1 MKGASNEVMMTIRNT
16 GANSVSNRLA
26 IKGATTP
33 VEIPDNNSTGMAN
46 SGITS
51 KATQY
56 KTAGR
61 TANLNSTRIHSVLMD
76 PRDVSKSDSKL
87 ILKKLRNIS
96 NIMKYNG

>member
-61 TANLNSTRIHSVLMD
+61 TANLNSTKDTQRLDGSQGCIQKRLKV
-76 PRDVSKSDSKL
+76 DSQETEKH
-87 ILKKLRNIS
+87 
-96 NIMKYNG
+96 